1 MKKLFFCILCIVVST
16 NAQEFTVEKVSGV
29 VMYLS
34 GTSEKWVNVKSG
46 QILSSNTLI
55 LAESNSLVRLKKADE
70 IFILRGDAAIGLNHL
85 KKVSVNDLILALT
98 LDEIRNVPKIKSNGL
113 SKNTAVYGSNEQK
126 NKSAYSDDKY
136 LGEKKIKG
144 ARQLSENGYQES
156 SIIAAKEVFRNY
168 PSINTKF
175 DERLYFADLLSELK
189 LYEEALEDYIQISNL
204 ELNSEENNILEAR
217 IASTNMKMVENN

>member
-70 IFILRGDAAIGLNHL
+70 IFILRGDAAI
-85 KKVSVNDLILALT
+85 T

-175 DERLYFADLLSELK
+175 DERLYFADLLS
-189 LYEEALEDYIQISNL
+189 
-204 ELNSEENNILEAR
+204 
-217 IASTNMKMVENN
+217 V